1 MRVAATALIRPE
13 VFRLGIIEVFCCA
26 AVTVIIMLGNSCHL
40 STLLHEEKAVHID
53 QLSVAELSTQR
64 DIVLKQYNAL
74 KELNLALDLTRGKPC
89 SEQVALSD
97 ALDGVLQGNYFTDS
111 GTDVRNY
118 GGLEG
123 LAEARALF
131 AKVLDTP
138 AEETLVGGN
147 SSLALMYNTI
157 EFALTEGLSGSP
169 SAWGNNDR
177 VKFLCPTPGYDRH
190 FAICEHLDIEMITVP
205 MLDTGPDMDRIES
218 LVKEDPLIKGLWCV
232 PRFSNP
238 TGGVYSDDTVERI
251 ARLGL
256 IAGDHFVVMWDNAY
270 AVHTL
275 YDDASS
281 VMPVR
286 DVCHKHGTLDNL
298 FQFGSTSK
306 ITFAGAGVAFMASSE
321 KNLAGLKQH
330 LAFQTIGPDKVNQ
343 LRHVRFLANPETL
356 AKHMSA
362 HAAIIRPRFECV
374 LNTLEHE
381 LSNSGMGDWSSP
393 RGGYFVSFN
402 ALPGLAK
409 KVVKLAESIGVKLT
423 PAGSTFPY
431 NDDPQDTNIR
441 LSPTFPHLEDVKA
454 AINAFVICVKLASIE
469 HCLRLKR

>member
-1 MRVAATALIRPE
+1 M
-13 VFRLGIIEVFCCA
+13 
-26 AVTVIIMLGNSCHL
+26 
-40 STLLHEEKAVHID
+40 HID
-53 QLSVAELSTQR
+53 QLSVAELSTKR
-64 DIVLKQYNAL
+64 DSVLKQYNAL

-97 ALDGVLQGNYFTDS
+97 ALDGILQGNYLAEN

-123 LAEARALF
+123 LAEARVLF
-131 AKVLDTP
+131 SMVLNTP
-138 AEETLVGGN
+138 PEETFVGGN
-147 SSLALMYNTI
+147 SSLTLMYNTI
-157 EFALTEGLSGSP
+157 EFALTEGLSGPP
-169 SAWGNNDR
+169 SAWGNNDT

-190 FAICEHLDIEMITVP
+190 FAICEHLGIEMIAIP
-205 MLDTGPDMDRIES
+205 MLGTGPDMDRIES

-238 TGGVYSDDTVERI
+238 TGGVYSDETVERI

-256 IAGDHFVVMWDNAY
+256 IAGDHFIVMWDNAY

-281 VMPVR
+281 LMPIR
-286 DVCHKHGTLDNL
+286 DLCYKYGTMDNL

-306 ITFAGAGVAFMASSE
+306 ITFAGAGVAFLASSE
-321 KNLAGLKQH
+321 ENLTALKQH

-356 AKHMSA
+356 AEHMAA

-374 LNTLEHE
+374 LNTLEHA

-402 ALPGLAK
+402 TLPGLAK

-423 PAGSTFPY
+423 PAGATFPY
-431 NDDPQDTNIR
+431 SEDPQGTNIR

-469 HCLRLKR
+469 HCLQRKR